1 MDLLKTLLEGKYK
14 MSVGSNE
21 MDKLKKRE
29 IEMSRDTT
37 PKALKE
43 ILQFKIVYW
52 GPGESGKTT
61 NYFRLREKFNGIV
74 LNKGISIETTDGRT
88 LWQDSIRISFFLNL
102 GEVKFNVI
110 AQIVTCTG
118 QERFLQTR
126 EYVLDGADGV
136 VFVGD
141 SDPDKMEQNK
151 RSFRELLS
159 FTKKIKV
166 PYVIQLNKRDIED
179 AIDIGV
185 FKRQLG
191 LPISEL
197 YDDGTRVIYP
207 VIALSGENVKECFE
221 DLIIQVIFNYF
232 KNKLNLI

>member
-1 MDLLKTLLEGKYK
+1 MSSDSNGKR
-14 MSVGSNE
+14 MS
-21 MDKLKKRE
+21 KKKD
-29 IEMSRDTT
+29 INVSRKTT

-43 ILQFKIVYW
+43 VLQFKIVYW

-88 LWQDSIRISFFLNL
+88 LWQDSIRVSFFIDL

-110 AQIVTCTG
+110 TQVVTCTG

-141 SDPDKMEQNK
+141 SDPEKIEQNK
-151 RSFRELLS
+151 RSFRELVS
-159 FTKKIKV
+159 FTKKIKI
-166 PYVIQLNKRDIED
+166 PYVIQLNKRDLKN
-179 AIDIGV
+179 AISIID
-185 FKRQLG
+185 FKKQLR
-191 LPISEL
+191 LPISDSYE
-197 YDDGTRVIYP
+197 DGTQVVYP
-207 VIALSGENVKECFE
+207 TIALTGENVKECFE

>member
-1 MDLLKTLLEGKYK
+1 
-14 MSVGSNE
+14 MSVDSNE
-21 MDKLKKRE
+21 MDKLKKKE
-29 IEMSRDTT
+29 VEMSRETT

-159 FTKKIKV
+159 FTKKIKI
-166 PYVIQLNKRDIED
+166 PYVIQLNKRDID
-179 AIDIGV
+179 NAINIGV